1 MDLLLYLTLSPA
13 SGLLLK
19 TIEGKAFMTPELVS
33 WLMLRHWEH
42 YLITPFLQLLMAEY
56 VKWDG
61 KSWVHDEDAKRAAQV
76 LQAAQQRMNFL
87 D

>member
-42 YLITPFLQLLMAEY
+42 YLITPFLQLLMASMLNGMVSHGYMMKMQKEQLRCY
-56 VKWDG
+56 RQLNK
-61 KSWVHDEDAKRAAQV
+61 
-76 LQAAQQRMNFL
+76 RMNFL